1 MSRSDNRKKH
11 NKDNKPVKNTKKR
24 NKETT
29 KSGKKQGF
37 WKRHKK
43 FATFLKVMVV
53 LFILVCIAGAGA
65 IIALFNNDDW
75 AMKREDLTSKSVDTT
90 IYDKDGTEIA
100 NVSGEEK
107 RRTVTLDEVPQML
120 QDAYISIEDERF
132 YTHHG
137 VDIKR
142 TLGATATYI
151 IRRGSSSY
159 GGSTI
164 TQQLVKNLM
173 NDDDD
178 SGIAGIQRKIRE
190 MSRAYKLEQWF
201 SKQQILE
208 LYLNTIF
215 VGSDVYGVQLG
226 ARYYFDKSVQDLD
239 LAECAFLAGINHAP
253 NSYNPFG
260 EKDNSER
267 IKNRTKTV
275 LSKMLELGKITQE
288 EYDSAKQEVE
298 DGLKFSQG
306 NTSSGTS
313 MSYLAR
319 AAYNQVIKEFAAEKD
334 VSTKIATQMIAGG
347 GYKIYTTQDSTIQG
361 YAEEVYRSGDHIF
374 YGVATKNGEKVNS
387 GHTQS
392 AIVIIDHKTG
402 YVVGCMGGL
411 GDDVDSNGQNRA
423 TQSPRQPGSSIKPL
437 AAVAPALE
445 SGIITAATVYDES
458 RTSFGNYSPNPHSG
472 YDLVTVR
479 KAIEFSA
486 NTVNVKI
493 MDEVG
498 PANSIAFMRKMG
510 ISTLITAKENA
521 EHNDENLSLV
531 LGGATEGITPLEM
544 AGAYATIANGGVY
557 ITPTFYTKVEDSS
570 GSVVLEPK
578 QEKNRVMSEA
588 NSYILKSILTGPVTG
603 SNGTATSAKIS
614 GQATAGKTG
623 TTNDN
628 YDRWFCGFTN
638 YYTAAAWY
646 GFDIPENLYY
656 AGANY
661 PNRAASLWTSVMK
674 KIHSGLESNTSFEK
688 PSNIVTEKICKTSG
702 KVATDDCTDTYTEYF
717 VKGTVPDYCDGHTKL
732 TICKDTGK
740 IATEFCPNTEE
751 KTYTKKPEKE
761 NTTLWKTNDGDKY
774 NIPTETCTTH
784 TKKIIKVTN
793 VVGKKQADAKAALE
807 KLGLK
812 VTVETKTSTKDD
824 GIVLSQSLKE
834 GTEVKTG
841 DKITIVVSKK
851 KTSAAN
857 EVVNNTVTPSNNTV
871 SDNTTGKNTI
881 SSNEV

>member
-1 MSRSDNRKKH
+1 MSRSDNRKEH

-43 FATFLKVMVV
+43 FATFLKAMVV

-319 AAYNQVIKEFAAEKD
+319 AAYNQVIKEFATEKD

-688 PSNIVTEKICKTSG
+688 PSNIVTAKICKTSG

-851 KTSAAN
+851 KTSATN

>member
-1 MSRSDNRKKH
+1 MSRSDKRKEH

-75 AMKREDLTSKSVDTT
+75 AMKKEDLTSKSVDTI

-178 SGIAGIQRKIRE
+178 SGVAGIQRKIRE

-437 AAVAPALE
+437 AAIAPALE

-688 PSNIVTEKICKTSG
+688 PSNIVTAKICKASG

-793 VVGKKQADAKAALE
+793 VVGKKQAEAKAALE

-871 SDNTTGKNTI
+871 SNNTTGKNTI